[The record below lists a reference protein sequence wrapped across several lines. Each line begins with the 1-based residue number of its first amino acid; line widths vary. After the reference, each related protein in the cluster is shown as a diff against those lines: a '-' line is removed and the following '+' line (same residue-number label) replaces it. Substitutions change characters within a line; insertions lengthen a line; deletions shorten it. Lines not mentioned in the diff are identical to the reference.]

1 MFQED
6 LRASQN
12 IFDRAV
18 PYFSFLTQFFDAL
31 AAFWGMGKR
40 NKNELVALG
49 LRYRQAQSN
58 WVC

>member
-6 LRASQN
+6 LRASRN
-12 IFDRAV
+12 IRSRRAT
-18 PYFSFLTQFFDAL
+18 FSFFTHSFDAL
-31 AAFWGMGKR
+31 AVFGDMGKR

>member
-6 LRASQN
+6 LRASRN
-12 IFDRAV
+12 ILIVLRHIFL
-18 PYFSFLTQFFDAL
+18 LTQFFDAL

>member
-18 PYFSFLTQFFDAL
+18 PYFSFFTQFFDAL
-31 AAFWGMGKR
+31 AAFWDRRKR
-40 NKNELVALG
+40 NKNELVALAARAP
-49 LRYRQAQSN
+49 L
-58 WVC
+58 